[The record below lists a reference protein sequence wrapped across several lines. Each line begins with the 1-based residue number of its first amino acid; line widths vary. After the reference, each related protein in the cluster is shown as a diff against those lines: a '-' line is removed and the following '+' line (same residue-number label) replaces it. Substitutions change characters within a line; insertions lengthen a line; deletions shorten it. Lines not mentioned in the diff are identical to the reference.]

1 MKRQPKKALSIL
13 LTICFLMSAMAI
25 VVSASMN
32 SSWGSKDK
40 QHYADGYNEGY
51 KIGLINGYD
60 QGYDIGIKG
69 IEYTG
74 TGSINFAPK
83 SNTSQDIGYADG
95 YTAGYDLKFLSGYN
109 AGIKIY
115 EQTTTL
121 TPTSNQT
128 TTNQTTTTPTP
139 TSNQTIINQTT
150 TNQTTT
156 NQTTTNTDTSNQ
168 TTTNQTTTNTDT
180 SNQTTT
186 NQTTTN
192 TDTSNQTITNQT
204 TTNTDTSKLIQ
215 SKSSSSSSSSSS
227 DMGNSFSKEPA
238 KNVASKEL
246 ATRNIMSGNH
256 IRYDFLQNST
266 CIMYMEYDAKRTFQ
280 KTTTTI
286 EELKSKSIFVPE
298 RASGSVYKYVNIWVG
313 DNGGGLPTSLAN
325 GVIGFRVEKSWINN
339 NSVNESLIT
348 LQWYN
353 QSWEPL
359 YTKKVGEDNNYSYF
373 TSTAPGFSFFAI
385 TCPEE
390 ENKNNTQIEAKLQ
403 GTTKSLVGSGNALNK
418 SENNRQAL
426 MGAAKILMAIS
437 LPMFL
442 IFIGYLV
449 VKKKI

>member
-1 MKRQPKKALSIL
+1 VKRQTKKALSIL
-13 LTICFLMSAMAI
+13 LTICFLMSAMAM

-40 QHYADGYNEGY
+40 QHYVDGYNEGY

-69 IEYTG
+69 IKYTG

-83 SNTSQDIGYADG
+83 STTSQDIGYADG
-95 YTAGYDLKFLSGYN
+95 YTVGYDLKFPSGYN

-115 EQTTTL
+115 EQTTTP

-128 TTNQTTTTPTP
+128 TTTSTP
-139 TSNQTIINQTT
+139 TSNQTTT
-150 TNQTTT
+150 TSTP
-156 NQTTTNTDTSNQ
+156 TSNQ

-180 SNQTTT
+180 S
-186 NQTTTN
+186 
-192 TDTSNQTITNQT
+192 
-204 TTNTDTSKLIQ
+204 KLIQ
-215 SKSSSSSSSSSS
+215 SQSSSSSSSSSS
-227 DMGNSFSKEPA
+227 DMGNNFSKEPA
-238 KNVASKEL
+238 KNVASEEL

-280 KTTTTI
+280 KTTTTV

-313 DNGGGLPTSLAN
+313 DNGGGLPTSLTN
-325 GVIGFRVEKSWINN
+325 GVIGFRVEKSWIKN

-385 TCPEE
+385 TYPGEA
-390 ENKNNTQIEAKLQ
+390 NKNNTQIEAKLQ
-403 GTTKSLVGSGNALNK
+403 DTTESLVGAGNALNK
-418 SENNRQAL
+418 SGNNSKAEEVQR
-426 MGAAKILMAIS
+426 AAKVLMIIA
-437 LPMFL
+437 LPLFL
-442 IFIGYLV
+442 IVVGYLV
-449 VKKKI
+449 LKKKI